1 MLVEPAQ
8 LLLDRAF
15 VRAAISGVQLLRI
28 VDHVHRSA
36 PPQSGATMPEA
47 RGNLHWLCR
56 QARVSLASW
65 RWRFRPMSVLVRR
78 EQRSEGGHLAH
89 VTIDNIGR
97 LNSLNRELMVEIV
110 SAVAV
115 LDNDPE
121 LRLAILRG
129 AGGPGFVGGADVG

>member
-15 VRAAISGVQLLRI
+15 ARGAIRRTQLLRI

-36 PPQSGATMPEA
+36 PSHGGATMPEA
-47 RGNLHWLCR
+47 RGNLHWLSR

-78 EQRSEGGHLAH
+78 EQRSEGGHLAY
-89 VTIDNIGR
+89 VTIDNIGK
-97 LNSLNRELMVEIV
+97 LNSLNRELMIEIV
-110 SAVAV
+110 SAVAA
-115 LDNDPE
+115 LDNDPQ
-121 LRLAILRG
+121 LRLAVLTG
-129 AGGPGFVGGADVG
+129 TGE